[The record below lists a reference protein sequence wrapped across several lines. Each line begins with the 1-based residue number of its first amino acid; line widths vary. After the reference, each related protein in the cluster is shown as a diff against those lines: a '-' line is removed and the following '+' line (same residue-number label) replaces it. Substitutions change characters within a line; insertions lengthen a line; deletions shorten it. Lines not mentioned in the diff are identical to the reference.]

1 MHSLLSAT
9 LDSSRRNNYSIP
21 EPQRSASHTKSRAQ
35 PAQCYLQCAPSLA
48 SATHSRQAYKKH
60 LILTQEIK
68 RDIINHRVNLPPSA
82 RQVTNPQWLMA
93 HLVSTFWR
101 LSSYFQYISLGKFAN
116 AIWAL
121 QQMQEHTLD
130 HPWPEYGT
138 ASFWTPLLPTIPRE
152 IVTGISYPMPTLDG
166 TCFIYQHPQYLT
178 AYSYITTH
186 LTLPNQ
192 YWYNFYFLLLYTI
205 YCALWC
211 LESVIP
217 LSGTLGGLQ
226 WISQCTGILSA
237 LGVGGRGRQMS
248 KGVLSFTA
256 GMDGSNIILPFYSLL
271 HKIYQLNWSQVNSD
285 IKKITCSWSF
295 MNCV

>member
-1 MHSLLSAT
+1 MVKRCTHIEGFQKTAKGWHFSLDFHSWEYRNNGASSLWMHSLLSAT

-116 AIWAL
+116 AILAL
-121 QQMQEHTLD
+121 QQMQERTLD

-138 ASFWTPLLPTIPRE
+138 ASFWTPLLPPIPRE

-166 TCFIYQHPQYLT
+166 TRFIHQHPQHLT

-186 LTLPNQ
+186 LTLPSH
-192 YWYNFYFLLLYTI
+192 YWYNWKGKAGECQKAFFSPQLVWVAQISFYHFTILL
-205 YCALWC
+205 
-211 LESVIP
+211 
-217 LSGTLGGLQ
+217 
-226 WISQCTGILSA
+226 
-237 LGVGGRGRQMS
+237 
-248 KGVLSFTA
+248 FT
-256 GMDGSNIILPFYSLL
+256 S
-271 HKIYQLNWSQVNSD
+271 
-285 IKKITCSWSF
+285 
-295 MNCV
+295 